1 MNFSVLSYI
10 ILFDFDPRM
19 RIYESFVLEDLNI
32 LNEIML
38 TGCIKKYQSGFD
50 VEKLIK
56 TLSEM
61 AVFGASNIDWK
72 KKESICLRVNPD
84 INTLVKFSRDEQ
96 GSLEYRVRQIS
107 SAAYSVIPGE
117 EWLRDLLLFF
127 VGVQPTTNF
136 LDSTVRVFQARIWRI
151 LDIHPEFSGLAQS
164 QKRAIWNRSIPMGVA
179 FMLVK
184 KECANRGNDQLRV
197 SSNLQAHHS
206 SIVWLLMNLVPQ
218 EVTLLAH
225 ITYWFLRSGLTLAEP
240 YSNDLL
246 TTIDRFFQFPM
257 HFKVCYC
264 VPIDYFNIGASKLG
278 LLHWVSFYF

>member
-32 LNEIML
+32 LSEIML

-136 LDSTVRVFQARIWRI
+136 LDSSVRVFQARIWRI

-206 SIVWLLMNLVPQ
+206 TIVWLLISLVPQ

-240 YSNDLL
+240 NSNDLL
-246 TTIDRFFQFPM
+246 TTIDRFFSIS
-257 HFKVCYC
+257 Y
-264 VPIDYFNIGASKLG
+264 AL
-278 LLHWVSFYF
+278 

>member
-1 MNFSVLSYI
+1 
-10 ILFDFDPRM
+10 M

-32 LNEIML
+32 LSEIML

-206 SIVWLLMNLVPQ
+206 TIVWPLISLEQQ

-225 ITYWFLRSGLTLAEP
+225 ITYCFLRSGLTLAEP

-264 VPIDYFNIGASKLG
+264 VPIDYFNIGTSKLG
-278 LLHWVSFYF
+278 LLRWLLFTLSPLTGIKKMEPFAKAD